1 MEEKNVKKISLS
13 TCLLILALIVI
24 IVMGVFIFK
33 LYNDKT
39 LEMQKNKDLSLEVSS
54 LNNTVVEL
62 QEKLDTISNILNPS
76 NSDSNSLVSKKDES
90 KDWVYDAE
98 YQKNVSKESYRRG
111 NETFYAKD
119 IVVPYINI
127 DSSYA
132 DECNKEIKEV
142 FDEAINTY
150 NDGIN
155 DGASCVTKCYYEK
168 YVKDDILSII
178 LYYSV
183 PLNDQ
188 FYTYNINLKTGEQVS
203 YEELYKIAGFDSSNI
218 DSKVETAITKV
229 MKEQLKDLKTYGVD
243 TGSGGYYP
251 EGTTFDT
258 YNNESFAN
266 YKNSIKDNSL
276 EYFLS
281 NDNKLNVVV
290 TLSIP
295 AGGGK
300 FDNVITVE

>member
-1 MEEKNVKKISLS
+1 MEEKNGKKISLS

-33 LYNDKT
+33 LYNDKS
-39 LEMQKNKDLSLEVSS
+39 LEMQKNKNLNSEVSS

-90 KDWVYDAE
+90 KDWIYDAE
-98 YQKNVSKESYRRG
+98 YPKNVSKESYHLG
-111 NETFYAKD
+111 KETFYAKD

-142 FDEAINTY
+142 FDEAISTF
-150 NDGIN
+150 NDGVK
-155 DGASCVTKCYYEK
+155 DGASCVTKCEYEK
-168 YVKDDILSII
+168 YIKDDVLSVI

-218 DSKVETAITKV
+218 DSKVETAITNA
-229 MKEQLKDLKTYGVD
+229 MKKETSGVSSN
-243 TGSGGYYP
+243 GYPSG
-251 EGTTFDT
+251 TNFDT
-258 YNNESFAN
+258 YNDESITN
-266 YKNSIKDNSL
+266 YKNSIKNNSL

-281 NDNKLNVVV
+281 NNEKLNVVV

-295 AGGGK
+295 AGNGK
-300 FDNVITVE
+300 LNSAITVE